1 MATPAIEITYAAHTA
16 SCTFLLDSEGICRR
30 IVMAPKGKRSVSRTA
45 ARCVGA
51 QYVASLDGSAAG
63 GLVEM
68 PRVGAAMLFARVDEN
83 GRISLVRTSTLM
95 SFESQAGEDPFLE
108 SQSVETSAPVI
119 HSDIPRSTERTYRRT
134 PRADGD
140 TDPDYYDPS
149 DRTQRIHA
157 LQPEDVASA
166 LADDEDEA
174 IGLDDSE
181 DDAEHEHGNDL
192 ATAEYYASRVEER
205 SEERYDEPPAR
216 SKLPSIMTPSPATLR
231 APHRDLLNEDE
242 NSYNRRPVPPAAPPP
257 VATLPNE
264 RTRGV
269 LPRRSD
275 PHQRAA
281 AAAARAYAPPARQSS
296 PRPAPRASDVQIA
309 RRRRG

>member
-108 SQSVETSAPVI
+108 SASVETSAPII
-119 HSDIPRSTERTYRRT
+119 HSDTPRSSERTYRRT
-134 PRADGD
+134 PRAEGD
-140 TDPDYYDPS
+140 TDPDYYDAS

-166 LADDEDEA
+166 LADDEEQA
-174 IGLDDSE
+174 IGLEDSDD
-181 DDAEHEHGNDL
+181 DGAEHESETDL
-192 ATAEYYASRVEER
+192 ATAEYYASRAEER
-205 SEERYDEPPAR
+205 AEERYDEPPAR
-216 SKLPSIMTPSPATLR
+216 SKLPSIVSPSPATLH
-231 APHRDLLNEDE
+231 APHRDLLNDDE
-242 NSYNRRPVPPAAPPP
+242 SSYNRRPLAPAAPPP
-257 VATLPNE
+257 PVAALANE

-281 AAAARAYAPPARQSS
+281 AAAARAYAPPAR
-296 PRPAPRASDVQIA
+296 ASDVQIA